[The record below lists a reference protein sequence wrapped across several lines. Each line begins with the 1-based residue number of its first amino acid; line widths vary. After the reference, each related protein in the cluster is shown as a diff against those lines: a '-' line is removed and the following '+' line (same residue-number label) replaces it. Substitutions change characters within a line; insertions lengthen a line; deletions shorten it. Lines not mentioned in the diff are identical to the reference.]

1 LTFLNFV
8 SLSIVAVPFGRI
20 FPLFFPV
27 VGPAF
32 IEISSRLNDQCDIV
46 GLKRSF
52 HLVALVVAR
61 RKHHVITR
69 LVILSFLGVV
79 GAVVNSWTGNY
90 IGKFLEF
97 FLRLAVE
104 GFEFD
109 IPLDDDVFTQ
119 FLEIADLIF
128 FHGCQDFV
136 DLVSRQVEQFDAI
149 GTVVGYAIAQLIAT
163 AFIVEFTSQFEYI
176 FGFDGEFPASGSVV
190 IWT

>member
-1 LTFLNFV
+1 MIFQELKGVPASHLSCFCCRCPVPFTRFPASTFLNFV

-90 IGKFLEF
+90 IG
-97 FLRLAVE
+97 
-104 GFEFD
+104 
-109 IPLDDDVFTQ
+109 
-119 FLEIADLIF
+119 
-128 FHGCQDFV
+128 
-136 DLVSRQVEQFDAI
+136 
-149 GTVVGYAIAQLIAT
+149 
-163 AFIVEFTSQFEYI
+163 
-176 FGFDGEFPASGSVV
+176 
-190 IWT
+190 